1 MQGRIIMIHTVPVTR
16 EGYEQLIKELEHLQK
31 KELPAVIRRIADAR
45 DLGDLKENAEYHASR
60 EHQGHI
66 QKRMAYLTDRIAR
79 SQIIT
84 ADASKSDVVIFGSRV
99 KTLLL
104 EENTEEEFILVG
116 ESEADPHKGKIS
128 TSSPIGKSLLGKR
141 VDEIVAVE
149 TPGGKIRLK
158 IVSLS

>member
-1 MQGRIIMIHTVPVTR
+1 MMHTVPVTR
-16 EGYEQLIKELEHLQK
+16 EGYEQLHKELEHLQK
-31 KELPAVIRRIADAR
+31 KELPAIIRRIADAR
-45 DLGDLKENAEYHASR
+45 DLGDLKENAEYHAAR

-66 QKRMAYLTDRIAR
+66 QKRIAYLMDRIAR

-99 KTLLL
+99 KTLILG
-104 EENTEEEFILVG
+104 ENEEEEFILVG
-116 ESEADPHKGKIS
+116 GSEADPHKGKIS

-141 VDEIVAVE
+141 VDEIVEVE